1 MGQWIELTAADGV
14 RLTAYRADPQAA
26 QGKPR
31 GGLVVAQEI
40 FGVNSH
46 IRAVCDGFAADGYVT
61 IAPALFDRYE
71 RNVDMGYTPEDIAR
85 GRELKARAKTDAA
98 LRDVAAARDAA
109 ATAGRVG
116 IVGYC
121 WGGFIVWMSAAQV
134 PPFACAVAYYGGGM
148 TDAIAEQPRCP
159 VMAHFGERDAAI
171 PVAGAK
177 QLAAT
182 HPEVEVF
189 FYPAEHGFN
198 CDQRKSFD
206 PASARLARERTLA
219 FLRAHVG

>member
-1 MGQWIELTAADGV
+1 MSQWLSLSAADGGQ
-14 RLTAYRADPQAA
+14 LTAYHSDPPA
-26 QGKPR
+26 QPR
-31 GGLVVAQEI
+31 GGLIVLQEI
-40 FGVNSH
+40 FGVNAH
-46 IRAVCDGFAADGYVT
+46 IRAVCDGFAAEGYAT
-61 IAPALFDRYE
+61 IAPALFDRYQRGVE
-71 RNVDMGYTPEDIAR
+71 LGYAPEDVAR
-85 GRELKARAKTDAA
+85 GRELKAGASTDAT
-98 LRDVAAARDAA
+98 LLDIAAAREAV
-109 ATAGRVG
+109 ATTGRVG

-219 FLRAHVG
+219 FLRAHAG